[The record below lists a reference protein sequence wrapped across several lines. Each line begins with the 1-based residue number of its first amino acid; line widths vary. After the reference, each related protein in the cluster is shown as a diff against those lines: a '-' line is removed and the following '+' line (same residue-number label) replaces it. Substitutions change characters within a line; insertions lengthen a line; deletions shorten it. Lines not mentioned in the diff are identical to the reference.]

1 MDSFN
6 WLVFYHLLFSTAFIR
21 PLGITL
27 FATIASMAL
36 GSLLGLLGAI
46 GSLSA
51 NSLLRGITRAYTWLF
66 RGIPTLVQIVF
77 WYDALPEL
85 THGLI
90 NLPPLWA
97 GILALGV
104 NEGAY
109 MTEIIRAG
117 FLSVEEGQHEAAKA
131 VGMPARMILFT
142 ITIPQAMRF
151 IIPPA
156 GNQIIN
162 MLKNTS
168 LLFAIAVPEIFA
180 TGMNIY
186 SENFRYFEVIA
197 TMSILY
203 LFLSSVITVLV
214 KLIENVFSI
223 DYAINRSA
231 KRAII
236 GL

>member
-1 MDSFN
+1 MESFD
-6 WLVFYHLLFSTAFIR
+6 WRVFYHLLWSTDFLR

-27 FATIASMAL
+27 FATVASMLLGSLFGLLGAL
-36 GSLLGLLGAI
+36 GSL
-46 GSLSA
+46 SPVS
-51 NSLLRGITRAYTWLF
+51 SLRGATRIYTWIF

-90 NLPPLWA
+90 NLSPLWA
-97 GILALGV
+97 GVLALGV

-117 FLSVEEGQHEAAKA
+117 FLSVDEGQHEAAKA
-131 VGMPARMILFT
+131 VGMPARMRLFT
-142 ITIPQAMRF
+142 ITLPQAMRL
-151 IIPPA
+151 IIPPT
-156 GNQIIN
+156 GNQVIN

-203 LFLSSVITVLV
+203 LLLSSVVTLV
-214 KLIENVFSI
+214 VKAVENRYSI
-223 DYAINRSA
+223 DHAIRRSA
-231 KRAII
+231 RRALH
-236 GL
+236 GA